1 VYLENTQ
8 TSWNFSEN
16 RDRCV
21 YENAP
26 LPVERGIK
34 CEQDLERPAVKQLR
48 PTHVQPYPR
57 IASHCKAMNKKETEI
72 MDLDWEQLSEFT
84 RSFFSHSSFKSASS
98 QTADHTTTLG
108 LKWKEAG
115 SKKPS
120 TGTEINSKLLAAAL
134 QKKVE
139 FKKEEWEDLKVAD
152 LKVADL
158 STDSYIKAGNSYF
171 KPAATSDWSNFFKA
185 GANEYRKRVEEIME
199 QREPCV
205 LLLCSPPGAGKS
217 HFSSELAENIKSKFG
232 LRRAFIDGSDDRL
245 VWPPPDLSPIST
257 PLALSPLAS
266 AIFFSSSCY
275 HSMSDTRAHTHMHT
289 GGHGI
294 DRNSERRAS

>member
-1 VYLENTQ
+1 
-8 TSWNFSEN
+8 
-16 RDRCV
+16 
-21 YENAP
+21 
-26 LPVERGIK
+26 
-34 CEQDLERPAVKQLR
+34 
-48 PTHVQPYPR
+48 
-57 IASHCKAMNKKETEI
+57 MNKKETEI

-139 FKKEEWEDLKVAD
+139 FKKEEWND

-217 HFSSELAENIKSKFG
+217 HFSNELAENIKSKFG

-257 PLALSPLAS
+257 PLSLSPLAS
-266 AIFFSSSCY
+266 AIFFHPRVTTACL
-275 HSMSDTRAHTHMHT
+275 TRAHTHMHT

-294 DRNSERRAS
+294 DRNSARRAS